1 MAVVGIEGHEA
12 LKGMM
17 DPPKRL
23 KATKSESV
31 NPLMRK
37 RIGVLNL
44 MPNKLQTEIQ
54 YLNLFSPCEALID
67 LVWIKQTSRV
77 SKNVDEAHLNAY
89 YQNYA
94 DASQQGLDA
103 LIITGAPIEHL
114 DFEDVAYWKEIIE
127 IFEDNAQ
134 KRRPTLF
141 ICWAAQAALYY
152 FYKVQKIALKQKLFG
167 VFEHKKTHDDWILS
181 DVKTSVYAPH
191 SRYTTNCREAI
202 REVSH
207 LKILLDSEEAGV
219 FMVRDTDK
227 PYLYLTGHI
236 EYDTQALDREYKRDL
251 NKGLSIDLPKRYY
264 VNNNPELG
272 IENKWQDQS
281 LKIIK
286 RWVNTL

>member
-17 DPPKRL
+17 DPPKRI
-23 KATKSESV
+23 KATKSEPIGSQA
-31 NPLMRK
+31 K

-54 YLNLFSPCEALID
+54 YLDLFSPCEVLVD
-67 LVWIKQTSRV
+67 LVWIKQTSRE
-77 SKNVDEAHLNAY
+77 SRHVDEEHLNAY

-114 DFEDVAYWKEIIE
+114 EFEDVAYWQEMTK
-127 IFEDNAQ
+127 IFEDNAK
-134 KRRPTLF
+134 KRRPTVF
-141 ICWAAQAALYY
+141 ICWAAQAALYH
-152 FYKVQKIALKQKLFG
+152 FYKVQKIALNEKLFG
-167 VFEHKKTHDDWILS
+167 VFEHKKMYDDFLLS
-181 DVKTSVYAPH
+181 DVKSFVYAPH
-191 SRYTTNCREAI
+191 SRYTTNSREAI
-202 REVSH
+202 QAVSS

-219 FMVRDTDK
+219 FMVKDTVK
-227 PYLYLTGHI
+227 PYLYLTGHM

-251 NKGLSIDLPKRYY
+251 NKGLSISLPKRYY

-272 IENKWQDQS
+272 IENRWRDQS
-281 LKIIK
+281 LNIIK